1 MCLFFS
7 FSVAAPVYDQDT
19 TQVAEYD
26 GGTYD
31 LASFITSNQ
40 RTRTPPT

>member
-1 MCLFFS
+1 MKRVI

-26 GGTYD
+26 AGTYTVTT
-31 LASFITSNQ
+31 FITPNQ
-40 RTRTPPT
+40 CTRTPQT

>member
-1 MCLFFS
+1 MKRMI

-26 GGTYD
+26 GGTYVYRD
-31 LASFITSNQ
+31 DFHYS
-40 RTRTPPT
+40 